1 MKTIVIEIRA
11 SEGGND
17 SKLLVK
23 DLTNI
28 YIKSCRNN
36 NFSYKLEESDGISKI
51 WITGNEVFKYFKNE
65 SGSHCF
71 VRIPPTEKNDR
82 VQTSFITVA
91 IMKPEKDLEFK
102 LDKNDVIKSYI
113 RSSKKAGGQ
122 HLNKVSS
129 CVQLTHIPTG
139 IQVKIQDTRDQLK
152 NEIIAWNILTEK
164 LKLIK
169 DKKNY
174 EENRQYRNDQIGDG
188 SRGTRRRT
196 YRIRENIVIDHITG
210 KNCRWKDFLKGKI
223 DLIS

>member
-91 IMKPEKDLEFK
+91 IMKPEKDLEFV
-102 LDKNDVIKSYI
+102 LDKNNLKYSYI
-113 RSSKKAGGQ
+113 RSSGNGGQ
-122 HLNKVSS
+122 NINKVNS

-139 IQVKIQDTRDQLK
+139 LQVKVQDTRDQNK
-152 NEIIAWNILTEK
+152 NKEIAYQRLFEK
-164 LKLIK
+164 LKAVE
-169 DKKNY
+169 DEKNY
-174 EENRQYRNDQIGDG
+174 QKIKKHRNDQIGYG
-188 SRGTRRRT
+188 NRGTKKRT
-196 YRIRENIVIDHITG
+196 YRIRENIVIDHETG
-210 KNCRWKDFLKGKI
+210 RTCQWKDFSRGNIQL
-223 DLIS
+223 LL